1 MLCPGGT
8 GANTP
13 SLIAAPPTEGQ
24 SEDLLGKLGATPL
37 HVGTNKDKEE
47 ELQLK
52 RKIERLKQDLE
63 RYATSFEA
71 GFLQRRSE
79 EEAKDMYE
87 KVSTLQEYEKSK
99 EGAQELSD
107 EAIKDTHQEGLTNPG
122 LSATMEEEPWEV
134 QRIVNDKILLIS
146 SAANIRR
153 KEMQSRS
160 KESAKNPEP
169 SGGTVSIEEAKK
181 LIKESMEKDDRG
193 IKKRNPKSS

>member
-1 MLCPGGT
+1 MGT
-8 GANTP
+8 
-13 SLIAAPPTEGQ
+13 
-24 SEDLLGKLGATPL
+24 TPL

-153 KEMQSRS
+153 KEMQSRC
-160 KESAKNPEP
+160 KESTKNPQP
-169 SGGTVSIEEAKK
+169 SGNTVSIEDAKK
-181 LIKESMEKDDRG
+181 LIKESMEKDERG
-193 IKKRNPKSS
+193 IKKINPR